1 MSTNVYSKVKKV
13 VFAILWAN
21 LLVAISKL
29 VLGYMMKSSG
39 LTADGFHSLTDA
51 SSNVVALIGVF
62 FASKPIDEDHPYGH
76 NKFETLAGLFIAGM
90 LFFIGSRIILSGL
103 SRFFKPT
110 IPEISLESILILL
123 IPLFVNVVVC
133 VYEYKKGKE
142 LNSQILIADSMH
154 TKSDI
159 YVSTGVIITLTAI
172 SFGAPPIIDSIA
184 SLIVAVF
191 ILHAG
196 YEIFQSTSGV
206 LVDKVAVDTQ
216 KIEEILCTFEEVK
229 GFHKIR
235 SRGTEYDVYIDMH
248 VKTDPNLTVE
258 ASHDLTHQIEN
269 RIREE
274 LRKNAHVIVHIEPF
288 KE

>member
-1 MSTNVYSKVKKV
+1 MSTTVYSKVKKV
-13 VFAILWAN
+13 IFIILWAN

-29 VLGYMMKSSG
+29 ILGYFMSSSG

-62 FASKPIDEDHPYGH
+62 FASKPVDADHPYGH
-76 NKFETLAGLFIAGM
+76 KKFETLAGMFIAGM
-90 LFFIGSRIILSGL
+90 LFFIGGKIILNGV
-103 SRFFKPT
+103 SRFFKPML
-110 IPEISLESILILL
+110 PEISIENILILL
-123 IPLFVNVVVC
+123 IPLFVNIIVC
-133 VYEYKKGKE
+133 RYEYKKGKE
-142 LNSQILIADSMH
+142 FNSQILIADSMH

-159 YVSTGVIITLTAI
+159 YVSAGIIITLIAI
-172 SFGAPPIIDSIA
+172 SLGAPPMIDAIA
-184 SLIVAVF
+184 SLIVALF

-196 YEIFQSTSGV
+196 YEIFQTTSSV
-206 LVDKVAVDTQ
+206 LVDKAAVDTQ
-216 KIEEILCTFEEVK
+216 KIEEILSTFEEIK

-235 SRGTEYDVYIDMH
+235 SRGTEHDVYIDMH

-269 RIREE
+269 KIRGE
-274 LRKNAHVIVHIEPF
+274 LHKNAHVIVHIEPF